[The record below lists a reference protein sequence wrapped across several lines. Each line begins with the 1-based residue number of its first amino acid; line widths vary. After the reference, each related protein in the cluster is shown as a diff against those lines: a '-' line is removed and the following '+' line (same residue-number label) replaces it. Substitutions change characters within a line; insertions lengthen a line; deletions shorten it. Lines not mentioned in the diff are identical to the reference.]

1 VSLVQ
6 DDGILICS
14 LLSARHTTANK
25 GANNRAIIPFD
36 NNRSIELMRL
46 SDTGETEKE
55 RKRERERERE
65 RESGGIDSAFSLG
78 KRLSLLPLSSSS
90 YSCSSTSAGGRKSI
104 KELKVGW
111 SSCN

>member
-1 VSLVQ
+1 VFALQLWTFIVIISTLSNVSLVQ

-55 RKRERERERE
+55 RKRERERERAVAL
-65 RESGGIDSAFSLG
+65 ILH
-78 KRLSLLPLSSSS
+78 L
-90 YSCSSTSAGGRKSI
+90 
-104 KELKVGW
+104 V
-111 SSCN
+111 